1 MTPPAMPLQRF
12 IELVAAYGS
21 QLSRFPEAER
31 AAAEVLLRTSE
42 PARAALAREVSL
54 DRALSTFVEP
64 ALAPELERRLNEIP
78 IRLPVLR
85 RARWP
90 FRAPWAP
97 LVGWAAAAALG
108 VAFGSLANQEGQQ
121 PVADGSSLSID
132 EPAEG
137 PSDNALVELAL
148 GSFDSD
154 LEEAP

>member
-1 MTPPAMPLQRF
+1 MSLQRF

-31 AAAEVLLRTSE
+31 AAAEALLRTSE

-64 ALAPELERRLNEIP
+64 APSAELERRLNEIP
-78 IRLPVLR
+78 VRFPVLR

-90 FRAPWAP
+90 LRATWAP

-108 VAFGSLANQEGQQ
+108 LVLGSWANSEGEQ
-121 PVADGSSLSID
+121 PVAEGSSLID
-132 EPAEG
+132 EPVDG
-137 PSDNALVELAL
+137 PSDDALVELAL